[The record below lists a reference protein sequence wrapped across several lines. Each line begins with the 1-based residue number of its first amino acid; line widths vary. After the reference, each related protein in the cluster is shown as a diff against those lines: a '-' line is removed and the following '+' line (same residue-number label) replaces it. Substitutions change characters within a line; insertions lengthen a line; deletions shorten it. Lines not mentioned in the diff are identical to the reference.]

1 MKTMTLITMVLFAV
15 FSCSSTSNKNLTVEQ
30 IWEKY
35 TNAYGDKE
43 KINGINSYQSKLITT
58 QNGNS
63 YETDFYLKGKDKLV
77 LVYKY
82 PDNIVTYK
90 LNGQEG
96 IEISHNKIRNLDEN
110 EVQSLKSMSNLY
122 SEINFANKGYKFE
135 LIGKEIINEKET
147 YKLKVISE
155 KNEVFFYFIDTKTF
169 YVLKLESKNGTS
181 YFSDYKLVDG
191 ILCSFKSKFVQ
202 NNDELITEK
211 KDVQFNSK
219 IEDSFFEIKK

>member
-96 IEISHNKIRNLDEN
+96 IEISHNKIRNLEEN

-181 YFSDYKLVDG
+181 YFSD
-191 ILCSFKSKFVQ
+191 
-202 NNDELITEK
+202 
-211 KDVQFNSK
+211 
-219 IEDSFFEIKK
+219 